1 MNPVRT
7 MQESIPPMSLHIM
20 SFSQRMIALRRERGL
35 TQQAFADATGIHV
48 QQIKRNEADTSQ
60 PSVEALKK
68 IAKCFGVTT
77 DWLLFEDAERGPDE
91 DLRLQ
96 FEAMGQLTPEEK
108 EVARV
113 RANEFFGEMSLLTG
127 EPRRASVRAATGC
140 RLFVIDHDSFK
151 SVLSQN
157 PEVARAI
164 SEKVAERAA
173 ISARKS
179 DAAGPAVPVSSTD
192 LFERIR
198 RFFGKR

>member
-20 SFSQRMIALRRERGL
+20 SFSQRMITLRRERGL

-48 QQIKRNEADTSQ
+48 QQIKRYEADTSQ

-108 EVARV
+108 EVAR
-113 RANEFFGEMSLLTG
+113 A
-127 EPRRASVRAATGC
+127 
-140 RLFVIDHDSFK
+140 
-151 SVLSQN
+151 VL
-157 PEVARAI
+157 EGLVLKHVARQWVGPD
-164 SEKVAERAA
+164 SKSAA
-173 ISARKS
+173 AKQE
-179 DAAGPAVPVSSTD
+179 GV
-192 LFERIR
+192 
-198 RFFGKR
+198 K